1 MNSKPQGVSSQKF
14 ICLLSLYFTFV
25 LNINFWHF
33 ILTKLEISNFSTF
46 FFALSLPIF
55 MFVPLFLFFSLLVW
69 PKIGKPIVAVLLVLS
84 AAADYAT
91 CNLGIVIDSDMV
103 RNFAETNLREG
114 LDFVTLR
121 AVMYVIFVG
130 VIPAVIVLRTKI
142 NFAPAW
148 SEIKRRLL
156 NNLILLLVFVIS
168 TGSCYKEYVSFGRNN
183 PQLRR
188 CVNTFNYIYAVGRYH
203 QKQRLRNRT
212 FTILD
217 ATPQKELSKSGKPR
231 ILVLIVGETA
241 RAQNFSL
248 YGYERETNPLLAKQD
263 IIAFQDV
270 TSCGTAT
277 AISLPC
283 MFAATPQSGF
293 DVTDAKFTQN
303 LMDIAQLAGYDI
315 WWKDN
320 DDGCKEVCKRVP
332 TVDAKSGNKAPFC
345 FGDYCHDDILL
356 DDLDE
361 RLRQVKADSVIVL
374 HAMGS
379 HGPTYFKRYPDKF
392 KRFTPACDTADL
404 QDCSRKQIIN
414 TYDNTILY
422 TDYVISTA
430 IDILRKHKNLESSL
444 LYISDHGES
453 LGENNIYLHG
463 LPYKIA
469 PDEQKKV
476 PMIMWLSDSW
486 QKANRL
492 DKACLQK
499 QSQTESYSH
508 DNLYS
513 SVLHLLGIKSSTYNQ
528 QFDLFTPCI
537 KK

>member
-1 MNSKPQGVSSQKF
+1 M
-14 ICLLSLYFTFV
+14 
-25 LNINFWHF
+25 
-33 ILTKLEISNFSTF
+33 
-46 FFALSLPIF
+46 
-55 MFVPLFLFFSLLVW
+55 
-69 PKIGKPIVAVLLVLS
+69 
-84 AAADYAT
+84 
-91 CNLGIVIDSDMV
+91 
-103 RNFAETNLREG
+103 
-114 LDFVTLR
+114 LD
-121 AVMYVIFVG
+121 G
-130 VIPAVIVLRTKI
+130 
-142 NFAPAW
+142 
-148 SEIKRRLL
+148 
-156 NNLILLLVFVIS
+156 
-168 TGSCYKEYVSFGRNN
+168 
-183 PQLRR
+183 
-188 CVNTFNYIYAVGRYH
+188 
-203 QKQRLRNRT
+203 
-212 FTILD
+212 
-217 ATPQKELSKSGKPR
+217 
-231 ILVLIVGETA
+231 
-241 RAQNFSL
+241 
-248 YGYERETNPLLAKQD
+248 
-263 IIAFQDV
+263 
-270 TSCGTAT
+270 
-277 AISLPC
+277 
-283 MFAATPQSGF
+283 
-293 DVTDAKFTQN
+293 
-303 LMDIAQLAGYDI
+303 
-315 WWKDN
+315 
-320 DDGCKEVCKRVP
+320 
-332 TVDAKSGNKAPFC
+332 
-345 FGDYCHDDILL
+345 
-356 DDLDE
+356 LDE

-404 QDCSRKQIIN
+404 QDCSREQIVN